1 MYIDLAVN
9 QIVFGRFCL
18 LWARSR
24 DMAKILFGITGT
36 QVGPASSFYMG
47 AGQLDTQYLH
57 TTGVPT
63 ICVKNRKILNR
74 RKAARFSNRS
84 KIGPYEFNAHRRRRE
99 RRR

>member
-1 MYIDLAVN
+1 MTLKVGSLCPVCMFIDLAVN

-47 AGQLDTQYLH
+47 AGQLDSQYLH
-57 TTGVPT
+57 TTTANV
-63 ICVKNRKILNR
+63 
-74 RKAARFSNRS
+74 
-84 KIGPYEFNAHRRRRE
+84 
-99 RRR
+99 

>member
-1 MYIDLAVN
+1 MFIDLAVN

-47 AGQLDTQYLH
+47 AGQPDSQYLH
-57 TTGVPT
+57 TTNVNDLFTIVPEEGT
-63 ICVKNRKILNR
+63 DEP
-74 RKAARFSNRS
+74 F
-84 KIGPYEFNAHRRRRE
+84 
-99 RRR
+99 